1 MCASSIPVPWNR
13 FGIKSNFNSKVFS
26 NTMQYKPWYPQVVSH
41 INTFTRTNLVFP
53 LKQKRQTV
61 MNMHILLT
69 GPRET
74 RQLDVS
80 LIFLITNLRKQLRL
94 GDAITDFLVK
104 QRLRIRYWWRV
115 TTQILIAQRGKFALT
130 NQKHYPDLGSD
141 TSSVWNFCARST
153 DVFWWGN
160 Q

>member
-1 MCASSIPVPWNR
+1 
-13 FGIKSNFNSKVFS
+13 
-26 NTMQYKPWYPQVVSH
+26 
-41 INTFTRTNLVFP
+41 
-53 LKQKRQTV
+53 

-104 QRLRIRYWWRV
+104 QRLRIRY
-115 TTQILIAQRGKFALT
+115 
-130 NQKHYPDLGSD
+130 
-141 TSSVWNFCARST
+141 
-153 DVFWWGN
+153 
-160 Q
+160 